1 MTQYD
6 KTEKEDREDRYQRRR
21 NGATQPSSTSGDTSL
36 RKRNPYKREHI
47 NYDDYLED
55 EWLEYDN

>member
-1 MTQYD
+1 MTQND

-21 NGATQPSSTSGDTSL
+21 NSVAQPSAPSDTSL
-36 RKRNPYKREHI
+36 RRRNPYKREHI

-55 EWLEYDN
+55 EWFEEDYQ